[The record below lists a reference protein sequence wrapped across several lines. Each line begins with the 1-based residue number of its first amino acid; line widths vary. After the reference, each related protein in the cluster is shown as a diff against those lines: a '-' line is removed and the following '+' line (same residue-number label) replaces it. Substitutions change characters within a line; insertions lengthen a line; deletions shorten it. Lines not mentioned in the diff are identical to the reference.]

1 MDDLAVRLAE
11 VDQRGKS
18 NTHRIDDL
26 EKRTDTLQ
34 ELTTSVKLLAANM
47 ERMAS
52 EQMKQGDRLTAL
64 EKQPGE
70 RWNSMTRTQIFTSA
84 VSTLSGGLVG
94 ALVAMM
100 IR

>member
-11 VDQRGKS
+11 VDQQGKS
-18 NTHRIDDL
+18 NSHRIDDL
-26 EKRTDTLQ
+26 EKRADTLQ

-70 RWNSMTRTQIFTSA
+70 RWNSMTRTIFTSA
-84 VSTLSGGLVG
+84 VSTLSGMLVG

-100 IR
+100 MK

>member
-26 EKRTDTLQ
+26 EKRADTLQ

-70 RWNSMTRTQIFTSA
+70 RWNSMTRTIFTSA

-100 IR
+100 MK

>member
-18 NTHRIDDL
+18 NSHRIDDL
-26 EKRTDTLQ
+26 EKRADTLQ

-64 EKQPGE
+64 EKQPG
-70 RWNSMTRTQIFTSA
+70 NAGTA
-84 VSTLSGGLVG
+84 
-94 ALVAMM
+94 
-100 IR
+100 

>member
-18 NTHRIDDL
+18 NSHRIDDL
-26 EKRTDTLQ
+26 EKRADTLQ

-70 RWNSMTRTQIFTSA
+70 RWNSMTRTIFTSA

>member
-26 EKRTDTLQ
+26 EKRADTLQ

-70 RWNSMTRTQIFTSA
+70 RWNSMTRTIFTAVVSA
-84 VSTLSGGLVG
+84 LAGGLVAVLTG
-94 ALVAMM
+94 LVK
-100 IR
+100 

>member
-26 EKRTDTLQ
+26 EKRADTLQ

-70 RWNSMTRTQIFTSA
+70 RWNSMTRTIFTSA

-94 ALVAMM
+94 VLVAMM
-100 IR
+100 IK

>member
-1 MDDLAVRLAE
+1 MDDLAVRLSE

-18 NTHRIDDL
+18 NSHRIDDL
-26 EKRTDTLQ
+26 EKRADTLQ

-70 RWNSMTRTQIFTSA
+70 RWNSMTRTIFTSA
-84 VSTLSGGLVG
+84 VSTLSGMLVG

-100 IR
+100 MK

>member
-18 NTHRIDDL
+18 NTHRIDNL
-26 EKRTDTLQ
+26 EKRADTLQ

-70 RWNSMTRTQIFTSA
+70 RWNSMTRTIFTSA

-100 IR
+100 IK

>member
-18 NTHRIDDL
+18 NSHRIDDL
-26 EKRTDTLQ
+26 EKRADTLQ

-70 RWNSMTRTQIFTSA
+70 RWNSMTRTIFTTVVYA
-84 VSTLSGGLVG
+84 LAGGLVAVLTG
-94 ALVAMM
+94 LVK
-100 IR
+100 

>member
-18 NTHRIDDL
+18 NSHRIDDL
-26 EKRTDTLQ
+26 EKRADTLQ

-70 RWNSMTRTQIFTSA
+70 RWNSMPRTIFTSA

-100 IR
+100 MK

>member
-18 NTHRIDDL
+18 NSHRIDDL

-64 EKQPGE
+64 EKQPGG
-70 RWNSMTRTQIFTSA
+70 
-84 VSTLSGGLVG
+84 TLEQYDEDKSSPARYPPCQAGLWG
-94 ALVAMM
+94 HWWQ
-100 IR
+100 

>member
-11 VDQRGKS
+11 VDQQGKS
-18 NTHRIDDL
+18 NSHRIDDL
-26 EKRTDTLQ
+26 EKRADTLQ

-70 RWNSMTRTQIFTSA
+70 RWNSMTRTIFTSA

-100 IR
+100 MK

>member
-26 EKRTDTLQ
+26 EKRADTLQ

-70 RWNSMTRTQIFTSA
+70 RWNSMTRTNLHQRGIHPVRRA
-84 VSTLSGGLVG
+84 CGGTG
-94 ALVAMM
+94 GNDD
-100 IR
+100 

>member
-11 VDQRGKS
+11 EDQRGKS
-18 NTHRIDDL
+18 NSHRIDDL
-26 EKRTDTLQ
+26 EKRADTLQ

-64 EKQPGE
+64 EKLPGD
-70 RWNSMTRTQIFTSA
+70 RWNSMTRTILTTVVSA
-84 VSTLSGGLVG
+84 LAGGLIAVLTG
-94 ALVAMM
+94 LVK
-100 IR
+100 

>member
-70 RWNSMTRTQIFTSA
+70 RWNSMTRTIFTTVVSA
-84 VSTLSGGLVG
+84 LAGGLVAVLTG
-94 ALVAMM
+94 LVK
-100 IR
+100 

>member
-18 NTHRIDDL
+18 NSHRIDDL
-26 EKRTDTLQ
+26 EKRADTLQ

-70 RWNSMTRTQIFTSA
+70 RWNSMTRTIFTSA
-84 VSTLSGGLVG
+84 VSTLSGMLVG

-100 IR
+100 MK

>member
-26 EKRTDTLQ
+26 EKRADTLQ

-64 EKQPGE
+64 EKLPGD
-70 RWNSMTRTQIFTSA
+70 RWNSMTRTILTTVVSA
-84 VSTLSGGLVG
+84 LAGGLIAVLTG
-94 ALVAMM
+94 LVK
-100 IR
+100 

>member
-64 EKQPGE
+64 EKQPGG
-70 RWNSMTRTQIFTSA
+70 
-84 VSTLSGGLVG
+84 TLEQYDEDKSSPPRYPPCQAGLWG
-94 ALVAMM
+94 HWWQ
-100 IR
+100 

>member
-26 EKRTDTLQ
+26 EKRADTLQ

-70 RWNSMTRTQIFTSA
+70 RWNSMTRTIFTSA

>member
-18 NTHRIDDL
+18 NSHRIDDL
-26 EKRTDTLQ
+26 EKRADTLQ

-70 RWNSMTRTQIFTSA
+70 RWNSMTRTIFTAVVSA
-84 VSTLSGGLVG
+84 LAGGLVAVLTG
-94 ALVAMM
+94 LVK
-100 IR
+100 

>member
-70 RWNSMTRTQIFTSA
+70 RWNSMTRTIFTAVVSA
-84 VSTLSGGLVG
+84 LAGGLVAVLTG
-94 ALVAMM
+94 LVK
-100 IR
+100 

>member
-1 MDDLAVRLAE
+1 MAVRLAE

-18 NTHRIDDL
+18 NSHRIDDL
-26 EKRTDTLQ
+26 EKRADTLQ

-70 RWNSMTRTQIFTSA
+70 RWNSMTRTIFTSA

-100 IR
+100 MK

>member
-18 NTHRIDDL
+18 NSHRIDDL
-26 EKRTDTLQ
+26 EKRADTLQ

-70 RWNSMTRTQIFTSA
+70 RWNSMTRTILTTVVSA
-84 VSTLSGGLVG
+84 LAGGLIAVLTG
-94 ALVAMM
+94 LVK
-100 IR
+100 

>member
-18 NTHRIDDL
+18 NSHRIDDL
-26 EKRTDTLQ
+26 EKRADTLQ

-64 EKQPGE
+64 EKQPG
-70 RWNSMTRTQIFTSA
+70 
-84 VSTLSGGLVG
+84 
-94 ALVAMM
+94 
-100 IR
+100 

>member
-26 EKRTDTLQ
+26 EKRADTLQ

-70 RWNSMTRTQIFTSA
+70 RWNSMTRTIFTSA
-84 VSTLSGGLVG
+84 VSTLSGMLVG

-100 IR
+100 MK

>member
-11 VDQRGKS
+11 VEQRGKS
-18 NTHRIDDL
+18 NSHRIDDL
-26 EKRTDTLQ
+26 EKRADTLQ

-70 RWNSMTRTQIFTSA
+70 RWNSMTRTIFTSA